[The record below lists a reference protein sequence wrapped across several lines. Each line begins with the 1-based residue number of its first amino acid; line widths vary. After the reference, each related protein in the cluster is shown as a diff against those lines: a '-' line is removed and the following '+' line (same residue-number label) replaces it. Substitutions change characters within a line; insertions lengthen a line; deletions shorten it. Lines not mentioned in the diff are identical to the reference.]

1 MESGKMDDRAEAIDI
16 LTRMSTNHFY
26 GHREQEAFKLAAEAL
41 KQWWIPVTER
51 LPDINDHYNSDV
63 CLVYC
68 DNGVYTFAVLKEN
81 IFGQVGWICEG
92 EDDYPGAVGTVV
104 AWMPLPEYK
113 GGEE

>member
-1 MESGKMDDRAEAIDI
+1 MPAEP
-16 LTRMSTNHFY
+16 R
-26 GHREQEAFKLAAEAL
+26 
-41 KQWWIPVTER
+41 WIPVTER

-104 AWMPLPEYK
+104 AWMPLPEPYK
-113 GGEE
+113 SGEQR